1 MRTRTYPHLAL
12 QQLAKKKPDPKD
24 HVKKNILR
32 NKNVTDP
39 AMTDVE
45 LFQNMALGDTWDD
58 ASIVSVYFYLRR
70 NKHLVIPACWEVPI
84 HEFDKELDAKASRLG
99 LAMGFS
105 QRFFISS

>member
-1 MRTRTYPHLAL
+1 MRFVRQIFEVFTNET
-12 QQLAKKKPDPKD
+12 D